1 MTLKKGRS
9 ITQCKHKMLIPKNRL
24 GASRNPEQELFKEFQ
39 KFLAAQQSSE
49 NREEV
54 QLSTLRNKASLIHRM
69 GEATREEGRFS
80 LKKT

>member
-49 NREEV
+49 NRQEV
-54 QLSTLRNKASLIHRM
+54 QLPTIPVQQSFPNTLCGEGNLSTSKFVH
-69 GEATREEGRFS
+69 
-80 LKKT
+80 